1 MNDVI
6 QVWKK
11 APLADQTNYE
21 EKADTEKEE
30 NSTDEKEEPNN
41 SNKIVEEEVESELL
55 KVGDIVDILDTDEGA
70 ETAGGWSEGTI
81 AKINRGEGDTVVAG
95 CEGLT
100 YDVKYDDFQGDDNQ
114 VELDQLRP
122 RARKI
127 LKRSDLK
134 EGMEVLAIYN
144 MQEPNKRGIL
154 VKWTMD
160 KMTRKEVIC
169 TLYVGVELTP
179 VPDCKLLFPD
189 ETRRLEV
196 PVKPADR

>member
-1 MNDVI
+1 MNHRQDHR
-6 QVWKK
+6 
-11 APLADQTNYE
+11 E
-21 EKADTEKEE
+21 
-30 NSTDEKEEPNN
+30 
-41 SNKIVEEEVESELL
+41 
-55 KVGDIVDILDTDEGA
+55 
-70 ETAGGWSEGTI
+70 
-81 AKINRGEGDTVVAG
+81 EGDTVVAG
-95 CEGLT
+95 CDGLT
-100 YDVKYDDFQGDDNQ
+100 YYVKYDAFHGDDYQ
-114 VELDQLRP
+114 VKLAQLRT
-122 RARKI
+122 RARKV

-179 VPDCKLLFPD
+179 VPDCKLLISD
-189 ETRRLEV
+189 ETRRLEI